1 MRVYHWTKNCDGT
14 KPSKLWP
21 IVQCALKLKISSYG
35 VPSCKILFG
44 VPSLIKL
51 SCKIVGCTLLNCS
64 CKIVGCTLLNCSC
77 KIVGCT
83 LLNCSCK
90 IVGCTL
96 LNCSCKIVGCTLS
109 YKIACQ
115 IVGCTL
121 FQCESLWNSPIV
133 CLLCMVKPCS
143 GYIRL
148 RCGIPQYFISLLT
161 QVSGFVRP

>member
-1 MRVYHWTKNCDGT
+1 MQISPSYQQFSILKVELENTEDGVRVYHWTKNCDGT

-35 VPSCKILFG
+35 VPSCKILLG

-51 SCKIVGCTLLNCS
+51 
-64 CKIVGCTLLNCSC
+64 
-77 KIVGCT
+77 
-83 LLNCSCK
+83 
-90 IVGCTL
+90 
-96 LNCSCKIVGCTLS
+96 SCKIVGCTLS